1 MRRLYFDCGDKTQFP
16 ALLISRVEMKEGSTV
31 CCSLWEGGRE
41 FPFSF
46 LPLLPHLTKCRSSV
60 SRRIMSSTDRRGEL
74 TDVLP
79 CLHCGTLLKMN
90 YCCKSAVT
98 MTPRARMRGL
108 GSADSSVKLVL
119 VTTAA
124 HMPLLKPEWTQVVFS
139 SPPNLPNCPS
149 MT

>member
-31 CCSLWEGGRE
+31 CCSLLEGGRE

-98 MTPRARMRGL
+98 MTPRAQARAWQRRFL
-108 GSADSSVKLVL
+108 SKVSASYHGCSH
-119 VTTAA
+119 A
-124 HMPLLKPEWTQVVFS
+124 PFS
-139 SPPNLPNCPS
+139 SLSGPKLCFPVRPICQTAPA
-149 MT
+149 